1 MATKTTNYKLIKP
14 AQSDYYDVDVF
25 NNNADTIDGVLYGLF
40 DDLTDNMN
48 RLDDMENNFF
58 PKSGGKVYGGVVIR
72 DNLTIENGSIN
83 FSNTSITEKNENE
96 LDITAKLTV
105 NGNATYDNSRIM
117 MRVIGKDPI
126 IIDKSSD
133 LSQGNIVLYVED
145 EVAE

>member
-1 MATKTTNYKLIKP
+1 MRKTINYKLNKP
-14 AQSDYYDVDVF
+14 EQEDFYDVDDF
-25 NNNADTIDGVLYGLF
+25 NSNADIIDTALKSIS
-40 DDLTDNMN
+40 DDVVDNMD
-48 RLDDMENNFF
+48 RLDDLENNFF
-58 PKSGGKVYGGVVIR
+58 PKSGGKIYGDMVVR
-72 DNLTIENGSIN
+72 DNLKIENGSIN
-83 FSNTSITEKNENE
+83 FNNTSITEKNENE

-145 EVAE
+145 EVPE